1 MAERVEESELNP
13 VSGRPES
20 EQERLDRNYNELLQE
35 LRVAQTGTQIL
46 FAFLLTVSFTPLM
59 QDAGSFTHTLLA
71 VAILASAGATG
82 LLIAPVAFHRLVFHR
97 RLKESLVSTASNLA
111 QGGLMLLLVALVATC
126 LLALDAILS
135 RGLAIGLTAGT
146 AIWFIGFWYLL
157 PITVRRRS
165 NGQRG
170 EGRRVRD

>member
-1 MAERVEESELNP
+1 VAERVEGAELNP

-46 FAFLLTVSFTPLM
+46 FAFLLTVSFTQLM
-59 QDAGSFTHTLLA
+59 RDADDFSHLLLA

-97 RLKESLVSTASNLA
+97 RLKENLVSTASKLA
-111 QGGLMLLLVALVATC
+111 QGGLVLLLVAMLATC
-126 LLALDAILS
+126 MLALDAVLA
-135 RGLAIGLTAGT
+135 RGVAMVLTAAM
-146 AIWFIGFWYLL
+146 AIWFLGFWYLL
-157 PITVRRRS
+157 PISVRRR
-165 NGQRG
+165 NERKRG
-170 EGRRVRD
+170 GTGRVRD